1 LKKIASFTRSSLEIG
16 NGHLVRMSQLISC
29 LNTTDINVDFYCE
42 YEQTPKWFLS
52 VEHTKLAAKDF
63 FEKDL
68 SNYDLIIYDSYLDRE
83 KLKLIKNNILLIDD
97 FAYHGQFGFVK
108 NILDYN
114 YGTNK
119 EKYTN
124 KNLFL
129 GAKYF
134 PIGEETYPEYIERKN
149 FNINSNNILISI
161 GGVSDDKLINI
172 DNLLK
177 QVSKFGKIFLM
188 DPLSKLKNYESSK
201 IKVVQNKSLSSIMNK
216 EEFKFG
222 IFAGGTSKYIASAFC
237 LPSFFIGRNELE
249 RILINEF
256 EKDNLSINLKNEMKN
271 FDTKNLDE
279 KLFECNKKMNELL
292 DDNNSTRINEAIKN
306 L

>member
-1 LKKIASFTRSSLEIG
+1 MKKIASFTRSSLEIG

-29 LNTTDINVDFYCE
+29 LDTTDINVDFYCE
-42 YEQTPKWFLS
+42 YEQTPQWFLN
-52 VEHTKLAAKDF
+52 VEHTKLSAKDF

-97 FAYHGQFGFVK
+97 FAYHGQNEFVK
-108 NILDYN
+108 NIFDYN

-119 EKYTN
+119 EKYIN

-134 PIGEETYPEYIERKN
+134 PIGIRTYPEYIERKN

-161 GGVSDDKLINI
+161 GGVSDDKLVNI

-188 DPLSKLKNYESSK
+188 DPLSKLKDYESSK
-201 IKVVQNKSLSSIMNK
+201 IKVVQNKSLSSIMNN

-249 RILINEF
+249 RILISEF
-256 EKDNLSINLKNEMKN
+256 EKDNLSINLENEMKN
-271 FDTKNLDE
+271 LNSKNLE
-279 KLFECNKKMNELL
+279 EQLFECHKKMSELID
-292 DDNNSTRINEAIKN
+292 DDNSNRINEAIKN

>member
-1 LKKIASFTRSSLEIG
+1 MKKIASFTRSSLEIG
-16 NGHLVRMSQLISC
+16 NGHLVRMSQFISC

-42 YEQTPKWFLS
+42 YDQTPEWFS
-52 VEHTKLAAKDF
+52 NVEHTKIAAKDF

-83 KLKLIKNNILLIDD
+83 KLKLIKNDILLIDD
-97 FAYHGQFGFVK
+97 FAYHGKYEFVK

-119 EKYTN
+119 EKYIN

-129 GAKYF
+129 GTKYF
-134 PIGEETYPEYIERKN
+134 PIGIETYPECIERKN

-161 GGVSDDKLINI
+161 GGVSDQKLINI

-177 QVSKFGKIFLM
+177 QISKFGKIFLM
-188 DPLSKLKNYESSK
+188 DPLSKLKDYQSSK
-201 IKVVQNKSLSSIMNK
+201 IKVVQNKSLSSIMNN
-216 EEFKFG
+216 EDFKFG

-249 RILINEF
+249 LLLIKQF
-256 EKDNLSINLKNEMKN
+256 EKDNLSINLRNQMKIFN
-271 FDTKNLDE
+271 SKNLE
-279 KLFECNKKMNELL
+279 ERLFECHKNMNELI
-292 DDNNSTRINEAIKN
+292 DDNNSNRINEAIKN